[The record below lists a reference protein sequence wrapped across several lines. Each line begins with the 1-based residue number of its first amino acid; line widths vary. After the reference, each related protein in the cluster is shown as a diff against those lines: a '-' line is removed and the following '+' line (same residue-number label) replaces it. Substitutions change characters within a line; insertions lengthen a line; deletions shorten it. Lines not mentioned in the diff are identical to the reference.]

1 MDILNY
7 RKKREGFTLIELLV
21 VITILALLVA
31 IAIPKYNNSKKKSL
45 VVAHNS
51 NVRVLEG
58 AAMNFLADKGTNEV
72 VIWTDNGS
80 ASEYLKD
87 FPKVPKGLDGV
98 KEKSYTDTIKPNGE
112 VIVSPGAIE
121 E

>member
-45 VVAHNS
+45 VVAH
-51 NVRVLEG
+51 
-58 AAMNFLADKGTNEV
+58 T
-72 VIWTDNGS
+72 
-80 ASEYLKD
+80 SEYLKD

-98 KEKSYTDTIKPNGE
+98 KEKSYTVTIKPNGE